1 MDLKDHLIFHERAY
15 KGTFLLLSQA
25 VFGNLV
31 LLSYCQDTLYKGFT
45 IPLYAL
51 NKKLRVSNMSEII
64 NVQNISY
71 KYTDE
76 DQRPALQDVSFSI
89 NRGEWVA
96 IIGPNGSGKSTLA
109 KTINGLIEPDSG
121 EVTVGGLSLN
131 EENVWSIRQMVG
143 MVFQNPD
150 NQFVGSTV
158 QDDVAFGL
166 ENLGV
171 PREDM
176 LERVRSAL
184 EKVNML
190 EFAEREPARLSGG
203 QKQRVAI
210 AGIVALRPDIMI
222 LDEATSMLD
231 PQGREEVLRTVKE
244 VKEQENLS
252 VLSITH
258 DIDEAAE
265 ANRILVM
272 RDGKMIQEGTPETIF
287 SYGEELIKMGLDLP
301 FPERLKASLKKQG
314 VAVPDDYITEERMVD
329 WLWTYVSKK

>member
-1 MDLKDHLIFHERAY
+1 
-15 KGTFLLLSQA
+15 
-25 VFGNLV
+25 
-31 LLSYCQDTLYKGFT
+31 
-45 IPLYAL
+45 
-51 NKKLRVSNMSEII
+51 MSEII
-64 NVQNISY
+64 NVKNVT
-71 KYTDE
+71 YTYDDE
-76 DQRPALQDVSFSI
+76 DQRPALKGVSFSI
-89 NRGEWVA
+89 NKGEWVA

-109 KTINGLIEPDSG
+109 KTVNGLIEPDSG
-121 EVTVGGLSLN
+121 EVAVGGLELN
-131 EENVWSIRQMVG
+131 EKNVWSIREMVG

-166 ENLGV
+166 ENLGI
-171 PREDM
+171 PREEM
-176 LERVRSAL
+176 LERVRTAL

-258 DIDEAAE
+258 DIDEAAA
-265 ANRILVM
+265 ANRVLVM
-272 RDGKMIQEGTPETIF
+272 RDGQMIQEGTPETIF
-287 SYGEELIKMGLDLP
+287 SYGEKLVEMGLDLP
-301 FPERLKASLKKQG
+301 FPERLKASLKKEG
-314 VAVPDDYITEERMVD
+314 IDVPKDYLTEEGMVD

>member
-1 MDLKDHLIFHERAY
+1 M
-15 KGTFLLLSQA
+15 T
-25 VFGNLV
+25 
-31 LLSYCQDTLYKGFT
+31 
-45 IPLYAL
+45 
-51 NKKLRVSNMSEII
+51 EII
-64 NVQNISY
+64 RLNNITY

-76 DQRPALQDVSFSI
+76 DTRPALNDVSFSI
-89 NRGEWVA
+89 KRGEWVA

-121 EVTVGGLSLN
+121 DVEVGGLMLN
-131 EENVWSIRQMVG
+131 EKNVWSIREMVG

-171 PREDM
+171 PRDDM
-176 LERVRSAL
+176 IERVRNAL
-184 EKVNML
+184 DKVNML

-210 AGIVALRPDIMI
+210 AGIVALRPAIMI

-244 VKEQENLS
+244 VKERENLS

-258 DIDEAAE
+258 DIDEAAA

-272 RDGKMIQEGTPETIF
+272 KDGKMIQEGSPESIF
-287 SYGEELIKMGLDLP
+287 SFGEKLVEMGLDLP
-301 FPERLKASLKKQG
+301 FPERLKASLKIQG
-314 VAVPDDYITEERMVD
+314 LDVPNEYLTEEGMVD
-329 WLWTYVSKK
+329 WLWTSVSKM

>member
-1 MDLKDHLIFHERAY
+1 
-15 KGTFLLLSQA
+15 
-25 VFGNLV
+25 
-31 LLSYCQDTLYKGFT
+31 
-45 IPLYAL
+45 
-51 NKKLRVSNMSEII
+51 MSEII

-109 KTINGLIEPDSG
+109 KTINGLIEPDHG
-121 EVTVGGLSLN
+121 QVTVGGLPLN

-176 LERVRSAL
+176 IERVRSAL

-287 SYGEELIKMGLDLP
+287 SYGEELIEMGLDLP

-314 VAVPDDYITEERMVD
+314 VVVPDEYITEERMVD

>member
-1 MDLKDHLIFHERAY
+1 
-15 KGTFLLLSQA
+15 
-25 VFGNLV
+25 
-31 LLSYCQDTLYKGFT
+31 
-45 IPLYAL
+45 
-51 NKKLRVSNMSEII
+51 MSEII
-64 NVQNISY
+64 KLNNITY
-71 KYTDE
+71 RYDDE
-76 DQRPALQDVSFSI
+76 DQRPALEDVSFQI
-89 NRGEWVA
+89 TKGEWVA

-121 EVTVGGLSLN
+121 EVSVGGLDLN
-131 EENVWSIRQMVG
+131 EENIWSIRQMVG

-166 ENLGV
+166 ENLGI
-171 PREDM
+171 PRDEM
-176 LERVRSAL
+176 IERVRSAL
-184 EKVNML
+184 DKVNML

-258 DIDEAAE
+258 DIDEAAA
-265 ANRILVM
+265 ANRVLVM

-287 SYGEELIKMGLDLP
+287 SYGEKLIEMGLDLP
-301 FPERLKASLKKQG
+301 FPEKLKASLKKQG
-314 VAVPDDYITEERMVD
+314 MDVPADYLTEEGMVD